1 MPNVFLWRVLVMQN
15 PNFSNQQG
23 FTLIELMIAITLG
36 LIVTA
41 AALMM
46 FLSSQRSLAMQNGLS
61 SIQQNA
67 TFGLTNVAKD
77 LRHINL
83 DSGSDFVSHSNSKS
97 GIVFQTIAGVTAD
110 KVTKA
115 ESGQSIMTP
124 DSDQLTIRY
133 VNRKNNTM
141 NCEGVIVEQDKEII
155 QRYYIDKL
163 PDVQQNQGD
172 TRYGLFC
179 EVLDEKK
186 TGKPAIAIADAES
199 FKVSVVTRDFKGT
212 PADRKDDQLRYQTLK
227 EYIAAPTGDAV
238 VAVEIGVVIRS
249 SGSVHADSSINAN
262 PTFTIA
268 GQEVKL
274 SNPPSTAS
282 HLRVPV
288 TQVVAIRN
296 SQGVE

>member
-83 DSGSDFVSHSNSKS
+83 DSGSEFVNRSNNKS

-141 NCEGVIVEQDKEII
+141 NCEGVIIEQDKEII

-163 PDVQQNQGD
+163 PQVQQNQGD

-199 FKVSVVTRDFKGT
+199 FKVSVVTRDFNGT

-227 EYIAAPTGDAV
+227 EYITAPTGNAV

>member
-1 MPNVFLWRVLVMQN
+1 MQN

-83 DSGSDFVSHSNSKS
+83 DSGSEFVNRSNNKS

-141 NCEGVIVEQDKEII
+141 NCEGVIIEQDKEII

-199 FKVSVVTRDFKGT
+199 FKVSVVTRDFNGT

-227 EYIAAPTGDAV
+227 EYITAPTGNAV

>member
-1 MPNVFLWRVLVMQN
+1 MQN

-83 DSGSDFVSHSNSKS
+83 DSGSEFVNRSNNNS
-97 GIVFQTIAGVTAD
+97 GIVFQTRAGVTAD

-115 ESGQSIMTP
+115 ESGQSTMTP

-155 QRYYIDKL
+155 QHYYIDKL
-163 PDVQQNQGD
+163 LPSQQNPGD

-186 TGKPAIAIADAES
+186 TGRAVAIADAES
-199 FKVSVVTRDFKGT
+199 FKVSVVTRDFNGT
-212 PADRKDDQLRYQTLK
+212 PADRKDDKLRYQTLK
-227 EYIAAPTGDAV
+227 EYIAAPTGDAI

-249 SGSVHADSSINAN
+249 SGSVHADSSISAN

-288 TQVVAIRN
+288 TQMVAIRN

>member
-1 MPNVFLWRVLVMQN
+1 MQN

-83 DSGSDFVSHSNSKS
+83 DSGSEFVNRSNNKS

-163 PDVQQNQGD
+163 PQVQQNQGD

-227 EYIAAPTGDAV
+227 EYITAPTGNAV

-288 TQVVAIRN
+288 TQMVAIRN

>member
-115 ESGQSIMTP
+115 ESEQSIMTP

>member
-199 FKVSVVTRDFKGT
+199 FKVSVVTRDFNGT

-227 EYIAAPTGDAV
+227 EYISAPTGDAV

-288 TQVVAIRN
+288 TQMVAIRN

>member
-83 DSGSDFVSHSNSKS
+83 DSGSEFVNRSNNKS

-110 KVTKA
+110 KITKA

-163 PDVQQNQGD
+163 PQVQQNQGD

-199 FKVSVVTRDFKGT
+199 FKVSVVTRDFNGT

-227 EYIAAPTGDAV
+227 EYITAPTGNAV

-288 TQVVAIRN
+288 TQMVAIRN

>member
-1 MPNVFLWRVLVMQN
+1 MQN

-83 DSGSDFVSHSNSKS
+83 DSGSEFVNRSNNKS

-141 NCEGVIVEQDKEII
+141 NCEGVIIEQDKEII

-163 PDVQQNQGD
+163 PQVQQNQGD

-199 FKVSVVTRDFKGT
+199 FKVSVVTRDFNGT

-227 EYIAAPTGDAV
+227 EYITAPTGNAV

-274 SNPPSTAS
+274 SNPPSTAN

>member
-1 MPNVFLWRVLVMQN
+1 MQN

-83 DSGSDFVSHSNSKS
+83 DSGSEFVNRSNNKS

-163 PDVQQNQGD
+163 PQVQQNQGD
-172 TRYGLFC
+172 ARYGLFC

-186 TGKPAIAIADAES
+186 TGKPTIAIADAES
-199 FKVSVVTRDFKGT
+199 FKVSVVTRDFNGT

-227 EYIAAPTGDAV
+227 EYITAPTGNAV

-249 SGSVHADSSINAN
+249 SGSVHADSSIKAN

-288 TQVVAIRN
+288 TQMVAIRN

>member
-1 MPNVFLWRVLVMQN
+1 MQN

-83 DSGSDFVSHSNSKS
+83 DSGSEFVNRSNNKS

-163 PDVQQNQGD
+163 PQVQQNQGD

-199 FKVSVVTRDFKGT
+199 FKVSVVTRDFNGT

-227 EYIAAPTGDAV
+227 EYITAPTGNAV

-288 TQVVAIRN
+288 TQMVAIRN

>member
-83 DSGSDFVSHSNSKS
+83 DSGSEFVNRSNNKS

-163 PDVQQNQGD
+163 PQVQQNQGD

-199 FKVSVVTRDFKGT
+199 FKVSVVTRDFNGT

-227 EYIAAPTGDAV
+227 EYITTPTGNAV

-288 TQVVAIRN
+288 TQVMAIRN

>member
-1 MPNVFLWRVLVMQN
+1 MQN

-83 DSGSDFVSHSNSKS
+83 DSGSDFVSHSNSES
-97 GIVFQTIAGVTAD
+97 GIVFQPRTGVTAD

-155 QRYYIDKL
+155 QHYYIDKL

-186 TGKPAIAIADAES
+186 TGRAVAIADAES
-199 FKVSVVTRDFKGT
+199 FKVSVVTRDFNGT

-227 EYIAAPTGDAV
+227 EYITAPTGNAV

>member
-1 MPNVFLWRVLVMQN
+1 MQN

-83 DSGSDFVSHSNSKS
+83 DSGSEFVNRSNNKS

-199 FKVSVVTRDFKGT
+199 FKVSVVTRDFNKT

-227 EYIAAPTGDAV
+227 EYITAPTGNAV

-249 SGSVHADSSINAN
+249 SGSVHADSSIKTNL
-262 PTFTIA
+262 PFIIA
-268 GQEVKL
+268 GQKVEL
-274 SNPPSTAS
+274 SNPSSTAS

-288 TQVVAIRN
+288 TQMVAIRN

>member
-1 MPNVFLWRVLVMQN
+1 MQN

-83 DSGSDFVSHSNSKS
+83 DSGSEFVNRSNNKS

-141 NCEGVIVEQDKEII
+141 NCEGVIIEQDKEII

-163 PDVQQNQGD
+163 PQVQQNQGD

-199 FKVSVVTRDFKGT
+199 FKVSVVTRDFNGT

-227 EYIAAPTGDAV
+227 EYITAPTGNAV

>member
-1 MPNVFLWRVLVMQN
+1 MQN

-83 DSGSDFVSHSNSKS
+83 DSGSDFVNRSNNKS

-115 ESGQSIMTP
+115 ESGQSTMTP
-124 DSDQLTIRY
+124 NSDQLTIRY

-199 FKVSVVTRDFKGT
+199 FKVSVVTRDFKGS
-212 PADRKDDQLRYQTLK
+212 PADRKDDKLRYQTLK
-227 EYIAAPTGDAV
+227 EYITAPTSNAV

-249 SGSVHADSSINAN
+249 SGSVHADSNIKAHL
-262 PTFTIA
+262 PFTIA

>member
-1 MPNVFLWRVLVMQN
+1 MQN

-83 DSGSDFVSHSNSKS
+83 DSGSDFVSHSNSES
-97 GIVFQTIAGVTAD
+97 GIVFQIRDGVGPNQ
-110 KVTKA
+110 VTKA
-115 ESGQSIMTP
+115 EFAKPGSEQGIMTP
-124 DSDQLTIRY
+124 NSDQLTIRY

-179 EVLDEKK
+179 EVLDEKR
-186 TGKPAIAIADAES
+186 TGRAVAIADAES
-199 FKVSVVTRDFKGT
+199 FKVSVVTRDFNGT
-212 PADRKDDQLRYQTLK
+212 PADRKDDILRYQTLK

-288 TQVVAIRN
+288 TQMVAIRN

>member
-83 DSGSDFVSHSNSKS
+83 DSGSEFVNRSNNNS
-97 GIVFQTIAGVTAD
+97 GIVFQTRAGVTAD

-115 ESGQSIMTP
+115 ESGQSTMTP

-155 QRYYIDKL
+155 QHYYIDKL
-163 PDVQQNQGD
+163 LPSQQNPGD

-186 TGKPAIAIADAES
+186 TGRAVAIADAES
-199 FKVSVVTRDFKGT
+199 FKVSVVTRDFNGT
-212 PADRKDDQLRYQTLK
+212 PADRKDDKLRYQTLK
-227 EYIAAPTGDAV
+227 EYIAAPTGDAI

-249 SGSVHADSSINAN
+249 SGSVHADSSISAN

-288 TQVVAIRN
+288 TQMVAIRN

>member
-1 MPNVFLWRVLVMQN
+1 MQN

-83 DSGSDFVSHSNSKS
+83 DSGSEFVNRSNNKS

-141 NCEGVIVEQDKEII
+141 NCEGVIIEQDKEII

-163 PDVQQNQGD
+163 PQVQQNQGD

-199 FKVSVVTRDFKGT
+199 FKVSVVTRDFNGT
-212 PADRKDDQLRYQTLK
+212 PTDRKDDQLRYQTLK
-227 EYIAAPTGDAV
+227 EYITAPTGNAV

>member
-1 MPNVFLWRVLVMQN
+1 MQN

-83 DSGSDFVSHSNSKS
+83 DSGSEFVNRSNNKS

-163 PDVQQNQGD
+163 PQVQQNQGD

-199 FKVSVVTRDFKGT
+199 FKVSVVTRDFNGT

-227 EYIAAPTGDAV
+227 EYITAPTGNAV

>member
-1 MPNVFLWRVLVMQN
+1 MQN

-83 DSGSDFVSHSNSKS
+83 DSGSEFVNRSNNKS

-155 QRYYIDKL
+155 QHYYIDKL
-163 PDVQQNQGD
+163 LPSQQNPGD

-186 TGKPAIAIADAES
+186 TGRAVAIADAES
-199 FKVSVVTRDFKGT
+199 FKVSVVTRDFNGT

-227 EYIAAPTGDAV
+227 EYIAAPTGDAI

-288 TQVVAIRN
+288 TQMVAIRN

>member
-1 MPNVFLWRVLVMQN
+1 MQN

-97 GIVFQTIAGVTAD
+97 GIVFQPITGVTTD

-115 ESGQSIMTP
+115 ESGQSTMTP

-163 PDVQQNQGD
+163 LPSQQNQGD

-199 FKVSVVTRDFKGT
+199 FKVSVVTRDFNGT

-227 EYIAAPTGDAV
+227 EYIATPTGDAV

-288 TQVVAIRN
+288 TQMVAIRN

>member
-1 MPNVFLWRVLVMQN
+1 MQN

-83 DSGSDFVSHSNSKS
+83 DSGSEFVNRSNNKS

-163 PDVQQNQGD
+163 PQVQQNQGD

-199 FKVSVVTRDFKGT
+199 FKVSVVTRDFNGT

-227 EYIAAPTGDAV
+227 EYITTPTGNAV

-288 TQVVAIRN
+288 TQVMAIRN

>member
-83 DSGSDFVSHSNSKS
+83 DSGSEFVNRSNNKS

-141 NCEGVIVEQDKEII
+141 NCEGVIIEQDKEII

-163 PDVQQNQGD
+163 PQVQQNQGD

-199 FKVSVVTRDFKGT
+199 FKVSVVTRDFNKT

-227 EYIAAPTGDAV
+227 EYITAPTGNAV

-249 SGSVHADSSINAN
+249 SGSVHADSSISAN

-288 TQVVAIRN
+288 TQMVAIRN

>member
-15 PNFSNQQG
+15 PNFSSQQG

-97 GIVFQTIAGVTAD
+97 GIVFQPITGVTVD

-115 ESGQSIMTP
+115 ESGQSTMTP
-124 DSDQLTIRY
+124 NSDQLTIRY

-179 EVLDEKK
+179 EVLDEKR

-199 FKVSVVTRDFKGT
+199 FKVSVVTRDFKDS
-212 PADRKDDQLRYQTLK
+212 PADRKDDILRYQKLK
-227 EYIAAPTGDAV
+227 DYITDPTGDAI
-238 VAVEIGVVIRS
+238 VAIEIGVVIRS
-249 SGSVHADSSINAN
+249 SGSVHADSSIEAN
-262 PTFTIA
+262 PTFIIA
-268 GQEVKL
+268 GEKVKL
-274 SNPPSTAS
+274 SSPPSTAS

>member
-1 MPNVFLWRVLVMQN
+1 MQN

-83 DSGSDFVSHSNSKS
+83 DSGSEFVNRSNNKS

-133 VNRKNNTM
+133 KSRKNNTM

-155 QRYYIDKL
+155 QHYYIDKL
-163 PDVQQNQGD
+163 PPSQQNPGD

-186 TGKPAIAIADAES
+186 TGRAVAIADAES
-199 FKVSVVTRDFKGT
+199 FKVSVVTRDFNGT
-212 PADRKDDQLRYQTLK
+212 PADRKDDKLRYQTLK
-227 EYIAAPTGDAV
+227 EYITAPTGDAI

>member
-1 MPNVFLWRVLVMQN
+1 MQN

-83 DSGSDFVSHSNSKS
+83 DSGSEFVNRSNNKS

-141 NCEGVIVEQDKEII
+141 NCEGVIIEQDKEII

-163 PDVQQNQGD
+163 PQVQQNQGD

-199 FKVSVVTRDFKGT
+199 FKVSVVTRDFNGT

-227 EYIAAPTGDAV
+227 EYITAPTGNAV
-238 VAVEIGVVIRS
+238 VAIEIGVVIRS

>member
-1 MPNVFLWRVLVMQN
+1 MQN

-83 DSGSDFVSHSNSKS
+83 DSGSDFVSHSNSES
-97 GIVFQTIAGVTAD
+97 GIVFQPRTGVTAD

-133 VNRKNNTM
+133 VNRRNNTM

-155 QRYYIDKL
+155 QHYYIDKL

-186 TGKPAIAIADAES
+186 TGRAVAIADAES
-199 FKVSVVTRDFKGT
+199 FKVSVVTRDFNGT

-227 EYIAAPTGDAV
+227 EYITAPTGNAV

>member
-1 MPNVFLWRVLVMQN
+1 MQN

-83 DSGSDFVSHSNSKS
+83 DSGSEFVNRSNNKS

-141 NCEGVIVEQDKEII
+141 NCEGVIIEQDKEII

-163 PDVQQNQGD
+163 PQVQQNQGD
-172 TRYGLFC
+172 THYGLFC

-199 FKVSVVTRDFKGT
+199 FKVSVVTRDFNGT

-227 EYIAAPTGDAV
+227 EYITAPTGNAV

>member
-1 MPNVFLWRVLVMQN
+1 MQN

-83 DSGSDFVSHSNSKS
+83 DSGSEFVNRSNNKS

-163 PDVQQNQGD
+163 PQVQQNQGD

-199 FKVSVVTRDFKGT
+199 FKVSVVTRDFNGT

-227 EYIAAPTGDAV
+227 EYITAPTGNAV

-249 SGSVHADSSINAN
+249 SGSVHADGSINAN

-288 TQVVAIRN
+288 TQMVAIRN

>member
-1 MPNVFLWRVLVMQN
+1 MQN

-83 DSGSDFVSHSNSKS
+83 DSGSEFVNRSNNKS

-163 PDVQQNQGD
+163 PQVQQNQGD

-199 FKVSVVTRDFKGT
+199 FKVSVVTRDFNGT

-227 EYIAAPTGDAV
+227 EYIAAPTGDAI

-288 TQVVAIRN
+288 TQMVAIRN

>member
-1 MPNVFLWRVLVMQN
+1 MQN

-83 DSGSDFVSHSNSKS
+83 DSGSEFVNRSNNKS

-141 NCEGVIVEQDKEII
+141 NCEGVIIEQDKEII

-163 PDVQQNQGD
+163 PQVQQNQGD

-199 FKVSVVTRDFKGT
+199 FKVSVVTRDFNGT

-227 EYIAAPTGDAV
+227 EYITTPTGNAV

-288 TQVVAIRN
+288 TQVMAIRN

>member
-1 MPNVFLWRVLVMQN
+1 MQN
-15 PNFSNQQG
+15 PNFSSQQG

-67 TFGLTNVAKD
+67 TFGLTNVTKD

-83 DSGSDFVSHSNSKS
+83 DSGSQFANFSNAQS
-97 GIVFQTIAGVTAD
+97 GIVFQPINGVTTD
-110 KVTKA
+110 NITKA
-115 ESGQSIMTP
+115 NATQSTMTP
-124 DSDQLTIRY
+124 NNDQLTIRY
-133 VNRKNNTM
+133 TSRKNDTV
-141 NCEGVIVEQDKEII
+141 NCEGTIVEQDKEII

-163 PDVQQNQGD
+163 PQAQQSAGD

-179 EVLDEKK
+179 EELGEKR
-186 TGKPAIAIADAES
+186 TGRPAIAIADAES
-199 FKVSVVTRDFKGT
+199 FKVSVITRDFNNT
-212 PADRKDDQLRYQTLK
+212 PAERKDDKLRYQTLDQ
-227 EYIAAPTGDAV
+227 YIKNPTGDAI
-238 VAVEIGVVIRS
+238 VAVEIGLVIRS

-262 PTFTIA
+262 PEFTIA
-268 GQEVKL
+268 GQKVKL
-274 SNPPSTAS
+274 SNPPTTAN

>member
-1 MPNVFLWRVLVMQN
+1 MQN

-83 DSGSDFVSHSNSKS
+83 DSGSDFVSHSNSES
-97 GIVFQTIAGVTAD
+97 GIVFQPRTGVTAH

-115 ESGQSIMTP
+115 ESGQSTMTP
-124 DSDQLTIRY
+124 NSDQLTIRY

-155 QRYYIDKL
+155 QHYYIDKL

-179 EVLDEKK
+179 EVLDEKR
-186 TGKPAIAIADAES
+186 TGRAVAIADAES
-199 FKVSVVTRDFKGT
+199 FKVSVVTRDFNGT
-212 PADRKDDQLRYQTLK
+212 PADRKDDILRYQTLK

>member
-83 DSGSDFVSHSNSKS
+83 DSGSEFVNRSNNKS

-163 PDVQQNQGD
+163 PQVQQNQGD

-199 FKVSVVTRDFKGT
+199 FKVSVVTRDFNGT

-227 EYIAAPTGDAV
+227 EYITAPTGNAV

-249 SGSVHADSSINAN
+249 SGSVHADGSINAN

-288 TQVVAIRN
+288 TQMVAIRN

>member
-1 MPNVFLWRVLVMQN
+1 MQN

-83 DSGSDFVSHSNSKS
+83 DSGSEFVNRSNNKS
-97 GIVFQTIAGVTAD
+97 GIVFQTIAAVTAD

-163 PDVQQNQGD
+163 PQVQQNQGD

-199 FKVSVVTRDFKGT
+199 FKVSVVTRDFNGT

-227 EYIAAPTGDAV
+227 EYITAPTGNAV

-249 SGSVHADSSINAN
+249 SGSVHADSSISAN

>member
-1 MPNVFLWRVLVMQN
+1 MQN

-83 DSGSDFVSHSNSKS
+83 DSGSQFANFSNTQS
-97 GIVFQTIAGVTAD
+97 GIVFQENGVVDASNI
-110 KVTKA
+110 TKA
-115 ESGQSIMTP
+115 NVTQGTMTLN
-124 DSDQLTIRY
+124 SDQLTIRY
-133 VNRKNNTM
+133 KSRKNDTV
-141 NCEGVIVEQDKEII
+141 NCAGTIVKQDKEII
-155 QRYYIDKL
+155 QRYYIDEL
-163 PDVQQNQGD
+163 PKEQQSAGD
-172 TRYGLFC
+172 KRYGLFC
-179 EVLDEKK
+179 QVLSENPASK
-186 TGKPAIAIADAES
+186 AIAIADAES
-199 FKVSVVTRDFKGT
+199 FKVSVVTRDFKGS
-212 PADRKDDQLRYQTLK
+212 PADRKDDILRYQTL
-227 EYIAAPTGDAV
+227 EQYIKKPTGDAI
-238 VAVEIGVVIRS
+238 VAIEIGVVIRS
-249 SGSVHADSSINAN
+249 SGSVHADSSIKAN
-262 PTFTIA
+262 QTFTIA
-268 GQEVKL
+268 GQKVKL

>member
-1 MPNVFLWRVLVMQN
+1 MQN

>member
-1 MPNVFLWRVLVMQN
+1 MQN

-83 DSGSDFVSHSNSKS
+83 DSGSEFVNRSNNKS

-141 NCEGVIVEQDKEII
+141 NCEGVIIEQDKEII

-163 PDVQQNQGD
+163 PQVQQNQGD

-199 FKVSVVTRDFKGT
+199 FKVSVVTRDFNKT

-227 EYIAAPTGDAV
+227 EYITAPTGNAV

-249 SGSVHADSSINAN
+249 SGSVHADSSISAN

-288 TQVVAIRN
+288 TQMVAIRN

>member
-1 MPNVFLWRVLVMQN
+1 
-15 PNFSNQQG
+15 
-23 FTLIELMIAITLG
+23 
-36 LIVTA
+36 
-41 AALMM
+41 
-46 FLSSQRSLAMQNGLS
+46 
-61 SIQQNA
+61 
-67 TFGLTNVAKD
+67 
-77 LRHINL
+77 
-83 DSGSDFVSHSNSKS
+83 
-97 GIVFQTIAGVTAD
+97 
-110 KVTKA
+110 
-115 ESGQSIMTP
+115 
-124 DSDQLTIRY
+124 
-133 VNRKNNTM
+133 
-141 NCEGVIVEQDKEII
+141 EQDKEII

-163 PDVQQNQGD
+163 PQVQQNQGD

-199 FKVSVVTRDFKGT
+199 FKVSVVTRDFNGT

-227 EYIAAPTGDAV
+227 EYITAPTGNAV

-288 TQVVAIRN
+288 TQMVAIRN

>member
-1 MPNVFLWRVLVMQN
+1 MQN

-23 FTLIELMIAITLG
+23 VTLIELMIAITLG

-83 DSGSDFVSHSNSKS
+83 DSGSEFVNRSNNKS

-199 FKVSVVTRDFKGT
+199 FKVSVVTRDFNKT

-227 EYIAAPTGDAV
+227 EYITAPTGNAV

-249 SGSVHADSSINAN
+249 SGSVHADSSIKTNL
-262 PTFTIA
+262 PFIIA
-268 GQEVKL
+268 GQKVEL

-288 TQVVAIRN
+288 TQMVAIRN